1 MKHPG
6 TRRALALW
14 CPDWS
19 LLATRTEHGLDPDV
33 ALALMEKG
41 RVVARSAAA
50 DTEGVTVGLRL
61 REAQARCPGI
71 TLLPHDPLRDARAFE
86 PVVRAVDEVVPGL
99 DVRRPGLV
107 AVHVAGAAR
116 YYGSEEAAAR
126 AVADQVRGVAGLVDV
141 RIGVADGIHAAE
153 LAAQA
158 TTVSTPLRVLPPG
171 TSRTFLADL
180 PLDVLAN
187 LPGAGPELVTLLK
200 RLGLTTLGD
209 FAALPG
215 ASVRARFGVP
225 GMQAHD
231 LARGREVA
239 PVCPAAAPPDLT
251 RHVVF
256 EPGLERVDQV
266 AFGCRT
272 MAEEFI
278 ATLTARQ
285 LVCSQVLISVFTD
298 EDAISQAGRAHSDQV
313 WTHPRHFTSAE
324 VLDRIRWQLQ
334 GAAST
339 ALASPTTRHGAVVRV
354 EVAPLALDDAA
365 AHAGGLW
372 RDGPADRIHH
382 TATRLQGRLGH
393 DGVLTA
399 TIGGGRLL
407 AERTQLRPWG
417 EAAPTPQARKADQP
431 WPGSLPGLAPTLV
444 YDEPVPVRL
453 LDATGSLIRVGA
465 RGELS
470 ADPAW
475 LDPRALDPTG
485 AGPRRVTA
493 WAGPWPIRQRWWDP
507 SESRRVDR
515 VQLVDDHDQAWL
527 LLYEQF
533 DPADPEPWSVEGRY
547 D

>member
-1 MKHPG
+1 MKRPEG
-6 TRRALALW
+6 KRSLALW

-50 DTEGVTVGLRL
+50 DAEGVTVGLRL

-116 YYGSEEAAAR
+116 YYGSEEVAAR

-141 RIGVADGIHAAE
+141 RIGIADGIHAAE

-158 TTVSTPLRVLPPG
+158 TTAPAPLRVLPVG
-171 TSRTFLADL
+171 ASSAFLARL
-180 PLDVLAN
+180 PLDVLAD
-187 LPGAGPELVTLLK
+187 LPGAGAELVTLLK

-215 ASVRARFGVP
+215 SSVRARFGVP

-239 PVCPAAAPPDLT
+239 PVRAAAAPPDLT

-272 MAEEFI
+272 MAEEFV
-278 ATLTARQ
+278 ATLTDRQ
-285 LVCSQVLISVFTD
+285 LVCSQVQVSVFTD
-298 EDAISQAGRAHSDQV
+298 DDSTGRAHSDQV

-324 VLDRIRWQLQ
+324 VVDRIRWQLQ
-334 GAAST
+334 GAGSG
-339 ALASPTTRHGAVVRV
+339 PERAVVRV
-354 EVAPLALDDAA
+354 EIAPLALDDAA

-372 RDGPADRIHH
+372 RDGPADRVHH

-417 EAAPTPQARKADQP
+417 EAAPSASARRTDQP
-431 WPGSLPGLAPTLV
+431 WPGSLPGLAPSLV
-444 YDEPVPVRL
+444 YDEPVPARL
-453 LDATGSLIRVGA
+453 LDATRSLIRVSA
-465 RGELS
+465 RGALS
-470 ADPAW
+470 GDPAW
-475 LDPRALDPTG
+475 LDPGPLGD
-485 AGPRRVTA
+485 GPRRVTA

-507 SESRRVDR
+507 SETLRVDR

-527 LLYEQF
+527 LLYEQLSS
-533 DPADPEPWSVEGRY
+533 DEPQPWSVEGRY

>member
-1 MKHPG
+1 MK
-6 TRRALALW
+6 RALALW

-41 RVVARSAAA
+41 RVVARTPAA
-50 DTEGVTVGLRL
+50 DMEGVTVGLRL

-71 TLLPHDPLRDARAFE
+71 TLLPHDPLRDARVFE
-86 PVVRAVDEVVPGL
+86 PVVRAVDEVVPGV

-116 YYGSEEAAAR
+116 YYGGEEAAAR
-126 AVADQVRGVAGLVDV
+126 ALADQVRGVAGLVDV

-158 TTVSTPLRVLPPG
+158 TTASAPLRVVRVG
-171 TSRTFLADL
+171 ASRRFLAGL
-180 PLDVLAN
+180 PLDVLAD

-200 RLGLTTLGD
+200 RLGLATLGD

-215 ASVRARFGVP
+215 SSVRARFGVP

-239 PVCPAAAPPDLT
+239 PVRAAAAPPDLT

-266 AFGCRT
+266 AFGCRA

-278 ATLTARQ
+278 ATLTVRQ

-298 EDAISQAGRAHSDQV
+298 DDAIGQEGRAHSDQV

-324 VLDRIRWQLQ
+324 VVDRIRWQLQ
-334 GAAST
+334 GAATS
-339 ALASPTTRHGAVVRV
+339 ALAAPGGSRQGAVVRV
-354 EVAPLALDDAA
+354 EVAPVSLDDAA

-407 AERTQLRPWG
+407 AERAQLRPWG
-417 EAAPTPQARKADQP
+417 EAAPTPAARKADQP
-431 WPGSLPGLAPTLV
+431 WPGALPGLAPTLV
-444 YDEPVPVRL
+444 YDEPLPARL
-453 LDATGSLIRVGA
+453 LDATRTLIRISA

-470 ADPAW
+470 GDPVW
-475 LDPRALDPTG
+475 LDPGQLGD
-485 AGPRRVTA
+485 GPRRVTA

-507 SESRRVDR
+507 SETRRVDR

>member
-1 MKHPG
+1 MKAPES
-6 TRRALALW
+6 RRSLALW
-14 CPDWS
+14 CPGWS
-19 LLATRTEHGLDPDV
+19 LLAARTEHGLDPDV

-50 DTEGVTVGLRL
+50 DAEGVTVGLRM

-71 TLLPHDPLRDARAFE
+71 TLLPHDPLRDARTFE
-86 PVVRAVDEVVPGL
+86 PVVRAVDEVVPGI

-126 AVADQVRGVAGLVDV
+126 ALADQVRGVAGLVDV

-158 TTVSTPLRVLPPG
+158 TTAAAPLRVLPPG
-171 TSRTFLADL
+171 TSRAFLARL
-180 PLDVLAN
+180 PLDVLAD
-187 LPGAGPELVTLLK
+187 LPGAGQELVTLLK

-239 PVCPAAAPPDLT
+239 PVRPAAAPPDLT

-278 ATLTARQ
+278 ATLTTRQ
-285 LVCSQVLISVFTD
+285 LVCSQVQVSVFTD
-298 EDAISQAGRAHSDQV
+298 DDSTGRAHSDQV

-324 VLDRIRWQLQ
+324 VVDRIRWQLQ
-334 GAAST
+334 GAATS
-339 ALASPTTRHGAVVRV
+339 ALAAPGGSRQGAVVRV

-407 AERTQLRPWG
+407 AERARLRPWG
-417 EAAPTPQARKADQP
+417 EAAPSASARKADQP
-431 WPGSLPGLAPTLV
+431 WPGRQPGRAPT
-444 YDEPVPVRL
+444 P
-453 LDATGSLIRVGA
+453 G
-465 RGELS
+465 
-470 ADPAW
+470 
-475 LDPRALDPTG
+475 
-485 AGPRRVTA
+485 
-493 WAGPWPIRQRWWDP
+493 
-507 SESRRVDR
+507 
-515 VQLVDDHDQAWL
+515 
-527 LLYEQF
+527 
-533 DPADPEPWSVEGRY
+533 
-547 D
+547 

>member
-1 MKHPG
+1 MK
-6 TRRALALW
+6 RALALW

-19 LLATRTEHGLDPDV
+19 LLATRTEHGLDPGV

-50 DTEGVTVGLRL
+50 DAEGVTVGLRL

-107 AVHVAGAAR
+107 AVHVVGAAR
-116 YYGSEEAAAR
+116 YYGGEEAAAR

-158 TTVSTPLRVLPPG
+158 TTAAAPLRVLPPG
-171 TSRTFLADL
+171 TSRDFLSRL
-180 PLDVLAN
+180 PLDVLADLPGAD

-239 PVCPAAAPPDLT
+239 PVRAAAAPPDLT
-251 RHVVF
+251 RHAVF

-272 MAEEFI
+272 MAEEFV

-285 LVCSQVLISVFTD
+285 LVCSQVQVSVFTD
-298 EDAISQAGRAHSDQV
+298 DDSTGRAHSDQV

-334 GAAST
+334 GAASS
-339 ALASPTTRHGAVVRV
+339 ALERAVVRV
-354 EVAPLALDDAA
+354 EIAPTALDDAA

-407 AERTQLRPWG
+407 AERTQLHPWG
-417 EAAPTPQARKADQP
+417 EAAPAPAVRKVDQP
-431 WPGSLPGLAPTLV
+431 WPGSLPGLAPTLI

-453 LDATGSLIRVGA
+453 LDTARTVVRIDPRGA
-465 RGELS
+465 LSGE
-470 ADPAW
+470 PAW
-475 LDPRALDPTG
+475 LDPGALGD
-485 AGPRRVTA
+485 GPRRVTA

-507 SESRRVDR
+507 SETRRVDR

>member
-1 MKHPG
+1 MTHPG

-50 DTEGVTVGLRL
+50 DAEGVTVGLRL

-99 DVRRPGLV
+99 DVRRPGLL

-126 AVADQVRGVAGLVDV
+126 TVADQVRGVAGLVDV
-141 RIGVADGIHAAE
+141 RIGIADGIHASE

-158 TTVSTPLRVLPPG
+158 TTASAPLRVLPPG
-171 TSRTFLADL
+171 TSRAFLAAL
-180 PLDVLAN
+180 PLDVLAD

-215 ASVRARFGVP
+215 SSVRARFGVP

-239 PVCPAAAPPDLT
+239 PVRPAAAPPDLT

-285 LVCSQVLISVFTD
+285 LVCSQVQVSVFTD
-298 EDAISQAGRAHSDQV
+298 DDSTGRAHSDEV
-313 WTHPRHFTSAE
+313 WTHPRHFTSTE
-324 VLDRIRWQLQ
+324 VVDRIRWQLQ
-334 GAAST
+334 GSGSGPERAI
-339 ALASPTTRHGAVVRV
+339 VRV

-372 RDGPADRIHH
+372 RDGPADRVHH

-407 AERTQLRPWG
+407 AERAQLRPWG
-417 EAAPTPQARKADQP
+417 EAAPSVSARRADQP

-444 YDEPVPVRL
+444 YDEPVPARL
-453 LDATGSLIRVGA
+453 LDAARALITISA

-470 ADPAW
+470 GDPAW
-475 LDPRALDPTG
+475 LDPGALGD
-485 AGPRRVTA
+485 GPRRVTA

-507 SESRRVDR
+507 SETRRVDR

-527 LLYEQF
+527 LLYEQLSA
-533 DPADPEPWSVEGRY
+533 DEPAPWSVEGRY

>member
-1 MKHPG
+1 MTPPEV
-6 TRRALALW
+6 RRSLALW

-19 LLATRTEHGLDPDV
+19 LLATRTGHGLDPDV
-33 ALALMEKG
+33 ALALLEKG

-50 DTEGVTVGLRL
+50 DAEGVTVGLRM

-86 PVVRAVDEVVPGL
+86 PVVRAVDEVIPGV

-116 YYGSEEAAAR
+116 YYGGEQVAAR
-126 AVADQVRGVAGLVDV
+126 ALADQVRGVAGLVDV
-141 RIGVADGIHAAE
+141 RIGIADGIHAAE

-158 TTVSTPLRVLPPG
+158 TTAAVPLRVVPTG
-171 TSRTFLADL
+171 ASAAFLAAL

-215 ASVRARFGVP
+215 SSVRARFGVP

-239 PVCPAAAPPDLT
+239 PVRAAAAPPDLT

-285 LVCSQVLISVFTD
+285 LVCSQVQVSVFTD
-298 EDAISQAGRAHSDQV
+298 DDDTGRAHSDQV
-313 WTHPRHFTSAE
+313 WTHPRHFSSTE
-324 VLDRIRWQLQ
+324 VVDRIRWQLQ
-334 GAAST
+334 GAAASALT
-339 ALASPTTRHGAVVRV
+339 APTTRHGAVVRV

-399 TIGGGRLL
+399 AIGGGRLL

-417 EAAPTPQARKADQP
+417 EAAPTAAARKADQP

-453 LDATGSLIRVGA
+453 LDAARALVRIGS
-465 RGELS
+465 RGDLS
-470 ADPAW
+470 SDPVW
-475 LDPRALDPTG
+475 LDP
-485 AGPRRVTA
+485 GPLGDGLRRVTA

-507 SESRRVDR
+507 SETRRVDR

-527 LLYEQF
+527 LLYEQLSP
-533 DPADPEPWSVEGRY
+533 DEAEPWSVEGRY

>member
-1 MKHPG
+1 MKPP
-6 TRRALALW
+6 TMKRSLALW

-19 LLATRTEHGLDPDV
+19 LLATRTEHGLDPEV

-41 RVVARSAAA
+41 RVVARTPAA
-50 DTEGVTVGLRL
+50 DAEGVTVGLRL

-86 PVVRAVDEVVPGL
+86 PVVRAVDEVVPGV

-107 AVHVAGAAR
+107 GVHVAGAAR
-116 YYGSEEAAAR
+116 YYGGEEAAAR
-126 AVADQVRGVAGLVDV
+126 ALADQVRGVAGLVDV
-141 RIGVADGIHAAE
+141 RIGIADGIHAAE

-158 TTVSTPLRVLPPG
+158 TTATAPLRVVPVG
-171 TSRTFLADL
+171 ASRAFLAGL
-180 PLDVLAN
+180 PLDVLAD

-200 RLGLTTLGD
+200 RLGLATLGD
-209 FAALPG
+209 FATLPG

-231 LARGREVA
+231 LARGREVT
-239 PVCPAAAPPDLT
+239 PVRATTAPPDLT

-266 AFGCRT
+266 AFGCRA

-278 ATLTARQ
+278 ATLTVRQ

-298 EDAISQAGRAHSDQV
+298 DDAISQSGRAHSDQV

-324 VLDRIRWQLQ
+324 IVDRIRWQLQ
-334 GAAST
+334 GAATT
-339 ALASPTTRHGAVVRV
+339 ALAAPTSRHAAVVRV
-354 EVAPLALDDAA
+354 EVAPVALDDAA

-399 TIGGGRLL
+399 TLGGGRLL

-417 EAAPTPQARKADQP
+417 EAAPTPTARKADQP
-431 WPGSLPGLAPTLV
+431 WPGSLPGLTPTLV
-444 YDEPVPVRL
+444 HDEPLPARL
-453 LDATGSLIRVGA
+453 LDAARAVVRINA

-470 ADPAW
+470 GDPVWFDAPEGG
-475 LDPRALDPTG
+475 L
-485 AGPRRVTA
+485 RRVTA

-507 SESRRVDR
+507 SETRRVDR

>member
-1 MKHPG
+1 MTHPG

-19 LLATRTEHGLDPDV
+19 LLATRTEHGLDPDT

-50 DTEGVTVGLRL
+50 DAEGVTVGLRL

-99 DVRRPGLV
+99 DVRRPGLI

-116 YYGSEEAAAR
+116 YYGGEEAAAR

-158 TTVSTPLRVLPPG
+158 TTAAAPLRVLAPG
-171 TSRTFLADL
+171 TSRAFLARL
-180 PLDVLAN
+180 PLDVLAD

-200 RLGLTTLGD
+200 RLGLATLGD

-215 ASVRARFGVP
+215 SSVRARFGVP

-239 PVCPAAAPPDLT
+239 PVRAAPAPPDLT

-278 ATLTARQ
+278 ATLTSRQ
-285 LVCSQVLISVFTD
+285 LVCSQVQVSVFTD
-298 EDAISQAGRAHSDQV
+298 DDSTGRAHSEQV

-324 VLDRIRWQLQ
+324 VVDRIRWQLQ
-334 GAAST
+334 GAGSG
-339 ALASPTTRHGAVVRV
+339 PERAVVRV
-354 EVAPLALDDAA
+354 EIAPLALDDAA
-365 AHAGGLW
+365 SHAGGLW
-372 RDGPADRIHH
+372 RDGPADRVHH

-407 AERTQLRPWG
+407 AERARLRPWG
-417 EAAPTPQARKADQP
+417 EAAPAPAARKADQP

-444 YDEPVPVRL
+444 YDEPVPARL
-453 LDATGSLIRVGA
+453 LDAAGSVVRVGT

-470 ADPAW
+470 GDPAW
-475 LDPRALDPTG
+475 LDPGALDPAAG
-485 AGPRRVTA
+485 GPRRVTA

-507 SESRRVDR
+507 SETCRVDR

-533 DPADPEPWSVEGRY
+533 SPDEAEPWSVEGRY

>member
-1 MKHPG
+1 MRSPG
-6 TRRALALW
+6 IQRALALW

-41 RVVARSAAA
+41 RVVARAAAA
-50 DTEGVTVGLRL
+50 DAEGVTVGLRL

-116 YYGSEEAAAR
+116 YYGGEEVAAR

-141 RIGVADGIHAAE
+141 RIGIADGIHAAE
-153 LAAQA
+153 LAAQ
-158 TTVSTPLRVLPPG
+158 TTTAGVPLRVVPAG
-171 TSRTFLADL
+171 GSRAFLAAL
-180 PLDVLAN
+180 PLDVLAA
-187 LPGAGPELVTLLK
+187 LPDAGPELVTLLK

-225 GMQAHD
+225 GMRAHD

-239 PVCPAAAPPDLT
+239 PVRAAAAPPDLT

-272 MAEEFI
+272 MAEEFV
-278 ATLTARQ
+278 ATLTDRQ
-285 LVCSQVLISVFTD
+285 LVCSQVQVTVFTD
-298 EDAISQAGRAHSDQV
+298 ASSDRALSDHV

-324 VLDRIRWQLQ
+324 VVDRIRWQL
-334 GAAST
+334 AM
-339 ALASPTTRHGAVVRV
+339 PTHRQEGAVVRV

-372 RDGPADRIHH
+372 RDGPADRVHH

-417 EAAPTPQARKADQP
+417 EAAPTPAARRADQP

-453 LDATGSLIRVGA
+453 LDASRGVVRVGA

-470 ADPAW
+470 GDPAW
-475 LDPRALDPTG
+475 LDPGALGDG
-485 AGPRRVTA
+485 LRRVAA

-527 LLYEQF
+527 LLYEQLTAEP
-533 DPADPEPWSVEGRY
+533 DEQPWSVEGRY